1 MAHSFIELWK
11 PLHHDE
17 AVIHELVFTHSC
29 PVFLAPFIEEIV
41 FSPLY
46 SLAFL
51 VIDYL
56 ATGAWVYFWAFCP
69 VALICISVSV
79 PVPYSFDEWSHW
91 T

>member
-1 MAHSFIELWK
+1 MAYSFIELWK

-46 SLAFL
+46 ILAFFSR
-51 VIDYL
+51 DM
-56 ATGAWVYFWAFCP
+56 
-69 VALICISVSV
+69 V
-79 PVPYSFDEWSHW
+79 PIDEWFYLRVFLSCSIDLFLYQYH
-91 T
+91 TVFIIVSL

>member
-46 SLAFL
+46 SLVFL
-51 VIDYL
+51 VID
-56 ATGAWVYFWAFCP
+56 
-69 VALICISVSV
+69 
-79 PVPYSFDEWSHW
+79 
-91 T
+91 